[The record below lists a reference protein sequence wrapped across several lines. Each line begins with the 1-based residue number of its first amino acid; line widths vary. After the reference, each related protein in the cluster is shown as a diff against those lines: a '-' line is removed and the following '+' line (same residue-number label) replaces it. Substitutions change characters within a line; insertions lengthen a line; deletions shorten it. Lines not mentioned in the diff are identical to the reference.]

1 LVTKDSV
8 SYFLGP
14 DGKPSRKT
22 TLTWSQPPNALVAG
36 RLYVAALLPGGVE
49 VKSISRVGASA
60 AAQVRT
66 CIRAVVHV
74 QYDTVLVLK
83 VCLRV

>member
-1 LVTKDSV
+1 LPNPGEALVTKDFV

-22 TLTWSQPPNALVAG
+22 TLTWSQPPNALAAG

-49 VKSISRVGASA
+49 VQSISRLGASA
-60 AAQVRT
+60 AAQVRA
-66 CIRAVVHV
+66 CCAA
-74 QYDTVLVLK
+74 YVL
-83 VCLRV
+83 